1 MAQDNY
7 DLIVIGAGPGGYTAA
22 IRAAQ
27 LGLKTACVEREF
39 LGGTC
44 LNIGCI
50 PSKALLDASHKYYD
64 IKHHLPHRGILAPDT
79 KVEIP
84 TLMAFKDDV
93 VKKMTSGVGYLF
105 RKNKIDHLVGQGRIV
120 KPGVVEVK
128 STDATA
134 TYNAK
139 NILIA
144 TGSAPIELP
153 ALPFGGKNILSST
166 EALSLPEVPER
177 MIIVGAGYIGVE
189 MGSVWSRL
197 GSEVIML
204 EFLPGILPTS
214 DREMA
219 TSLQRLLEKQGIK
232 FRFNT
237 SADSVQIS
245 GARLHV
251 NFHSG
256 TETGAEEVDKVLVCI
271 GRRPVTNGLGL
282 TEIGVALDR
291 RGFVVVDKNFASNI
305 PGIYAIGDVIGGIML
320 AHKAEEEGVAAVE
333 IMAGKPGHV
342 NYRACPAIVYT
353 HPELAAVGLTQEE
366 ASARG
371 PIKIGKFPFTANGR
385 ARGMDETDGFVKV
398 IGDAKTDKLLG
409 VHILGAGAS
418 DMIAEAVIAMEFAAC
433 VSDIGHA
440 FHAHPTM
447 PEALREAALAANGAA
462 RQI

>member
-1 MAQDNY
+1 
-7 DLIVIGAGPGGYTAA
+7 
-22 IRAAQ
+22 
-27 LGLKTACVEREF
+27 
-39 LGGTC
+39 
-44 LNIGCI
+44 
-50 PSKALLDASHKYYD
+50 
-64 IKHHLPHRGILAPDT
+64 
-79 KVEIP
+79 
-84 TLMAFKDDV
+84 
-93 VKKMTSGVGYLF
+93 
-105 RKNKIDHLVGQGRIV
+105 
-120 KPGVVEVK
+120 
-128 STDATA
+128 
-134 TYNAK
+134 
-139 NILIA
+139 
-144 TGSAPIELP
+144 
-153 ALPFGGKNILSST
+153 
-166 EALSLPEVPER
+166 

-219 TSLQRLLEKQGIK
+219 TALQRLLEKQGIK

-256 TETGAEEVDKVLVCI
+256 AETGAEEVDKVLVCI
-271 GRRPVTNGLGL
+271 GRRPVTDGLGL
-282 TEIGVALDR
+282 TEIGVTLDR
-291 RGFVVVDKNFASNI
+291 RGFVVVDKNFASNV